1 MPETPS
7 RSPLRPAIL
16 AAAFLTWT
24 VWCLLSV
31 APASLATTAV
41 ASAAGRPGL
50 AANLWL
56 GIAIELIVLAVS
68 AWIAFA
74 LIRRLE
80 PPAGF
85 WLWAPAGYL
94 LAFVLETS
102 IVALLGA
109 GAPAMDAATA
119 LRLAA
124 GAGVVAAGGY
134 VGGVLS
140 PRRRDRAERTG

>member
-31 APASLATTAV
+31 
-41 ASAAGRPGL
+41 GRPGL

>member
-94 LAFVLETS
+94 LAFVLDRR
-102 IVALLGA
+102 A
-109 GAPAMDAATA
+109 
-119 LRLAA
+119 
-124 GAGVVAAGGY
+124 
-134 VGGVLS
+134 VGGGRAGDGRRHRTQA
-140 PRRRDRAERTG
+140 RRRSGSGRSGRVRRGSAEPAQT